1 MTVNEANYEDVLTIR
16 QQALYPDKDID
27 FVKLEDDD
35 QGIHMGVYD
44 DGGELVAVVS
54 IFMSA
59 DRSVQFRKLAVRPDK
74 QSRGYGSSLIKWLAD
89 YAHDVKLSRLWCNA
103 REEAVDF
110 YKQRGLD
117 ITNQRFEK
125 NGYSYVIMEKVFS

>member
-1 MTVNEANYEDVLTIR
+1 MTINEANYEDVLTIR

-27 FVKLEDDD
+27 FVKLEDDE

-44 DGGELVAVVS
+44 GGEVVAVVS

-74 QSRGYGSSLIKWLAD
+74 QRRGYGSSLVKWLAD
-89 YAHDVKLSRLWCNA
+89 YAYDVKLSRLWCNA
-103 REEAVDF
+103 RKEAAEF
-110 YKQRGLD
+110 YKKRGMD
-117 ITNQRFEK
+117 MTDEKFEK
-125 NGYSYVIMEKVFS
+125 NGHSYVIMEKVFR